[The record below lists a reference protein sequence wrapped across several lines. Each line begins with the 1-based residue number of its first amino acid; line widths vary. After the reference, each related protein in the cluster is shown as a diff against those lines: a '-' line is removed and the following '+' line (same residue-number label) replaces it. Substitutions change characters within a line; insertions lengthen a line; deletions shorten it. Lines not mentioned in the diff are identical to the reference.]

1 MTMPAPWPDGDQ
13 ILEPPIDALAIHILW
28 HVAERSNPPRPAVRQ
43 QIHLKVHLALGLR
56 SNR

>member
-1 MTMPAPWPDGDQ
+1 MPAPWPDGDQ